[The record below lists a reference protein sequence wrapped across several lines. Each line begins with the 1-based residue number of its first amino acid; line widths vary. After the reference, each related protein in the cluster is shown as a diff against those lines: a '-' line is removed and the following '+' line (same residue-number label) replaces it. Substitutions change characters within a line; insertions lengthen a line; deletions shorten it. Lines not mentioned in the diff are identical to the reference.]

1 MHHHAVFVKKPP
13 PGHNSIRFF
22 VLLTRFKQLN
32 KDSKLLLKI
41 QLHSNLRN
49 ICEIKSYSTAY
60 AVASSFEFLR

>member
-1 MHHHAVFVKKPP
+1 
-13 PGHNSIRFF
+13 
-22 VLLTRFKQLN
+22 
-32 KDSKLLLKI
+32 LLKI